1 MNVKLV
7 VSILLTAAVLAGCST
22 PPEKSQSG
30 MQVKS
35 TSPPLALKVK
45 GNQVL
50 NSKEQPVLLRG
61 VNTASLEWSSDGEGH
76 ILETVRVAIDDW
88 NCNIIR
94 LPLTQDRWFGKAPEQ
109 KDEGKAYRRW

>member
-1 MNVKLV
+1 M
-7 VSILLTAAVLAGCST
+7 
-22 PPEKSQSG
+22 
-30 MQVKS
+30 
-35 TSPPLALKVK
+35 PLPLKVK
-45 GNQVL
+45 GNQIL

-94 LPLTQDRWFGKAPEQ
+94 LAVIAGPLVRESPGTK
-109 KDEGKAYRRW
+109 